1 MRATP
6 DGGLET
12 SVTDD
17 AEPERRRRSFEAIE
31 ERVKQLHG
39 TIRVDAADGGTR
51 VVATLPPYATR
62 R

>member
-1 MRATP
+1 MQRPTAASAT
-6 DGGLET
+6 T
-12 SVTDD
+12 IADD

-39 TIRVDAADGGTR
+39 TISVDAGEAGTQI
-51 VVATLPPYATR
+51 VVTLPPYATR